1 MVKYHNQGETMK
13 IYNYKED
20 TKEFTNVSEAKLD
33 ILESK
38 KKGQDIYL
46 IPANA
51 TEKSCERREGYVAC
65 FVDNDWLY
73 RKDLRGKLQINLTTK
88 ELSTI
93 DYIGE
98 VKEGY
103 MVYDDYIKTQAYSE
117 DVFNTEKAKKISE
130 NESKRNVEYITTP
143 IGKLKTSTP
152 LGDLKSAIILFDKLV
167 EANDGLPEGS
177 VRLYDD
183 KGNIS
188 LSPKLTKAEYEKL
201 VASVA
206 MEYIKIDRYSTY
218 ISNRINNCKTVN
230 DIKTIII
237 DYNNIPNNLEV

>member
-1 MVKYHNQGETMK
+1 
-13 IYNYKED
+13 
-20 TKEFTNVSEAKLD
+20 
-33 ILESK
+33 
-38 KKGQDIYL
+38 
-46 IPANA
+46 
-51 TEKSCERREGYVAC
+51 
-65 FVDNDWLY
+65 
-73 RKDLRGKLQINLTTK
+73 
-88 ELSTI
+88 
-93 DYIGE
+93 
-98 VKEGY
+98 
-103 MVYDDYIKTQAYSE
+103 MVYDDYIKTQAYRE

-143 IGKLKTSTP
+143 IGRLKTSTP

-188 LSPKLTKAEYEKL
+188 LSPALTRAEYEKL

-218 ISNRINNCKTVN
+218 ISNKINNCKTVD

>member
-1 MVKYHNQGETMK
+1 MK
-13 IYNYKED
+13 LYNYKED
-20 TKEFTNVSEAKLD
+20 TKEFLYDSEASLD
-33 ILESK
+33 VLETE
-38 KKGQDIYL
+38 KKGKDIFL

-51 TEKSCERREGYVAC
+51 TTKPCEKREGYIAC
-65 FVDNDWLY
+65 FIDNDWIY
-73 RKDLRGKLQINLTTK
+73 RRDYRGRLQIDLITK
-88 ELSTI
+88 ALSTI

-130 NESKRNVEYITTP
+130 NESKRNVEYINTP

-152 LGDLKSAIILFDKLV
+152 LGDLKLAIILFDKLV
-167 EANDGLPEGS
+167 ESNDGLPEGS
-177 VRLYDD
+177 VRLYDEE
-183 KGNIS
+183 GNIK
-188 LSPKLTKAEYEKL
+188 LSPALTKAEYEKL

-218 ISNRINNCKTVN
+218 ISHKINNCKTVN